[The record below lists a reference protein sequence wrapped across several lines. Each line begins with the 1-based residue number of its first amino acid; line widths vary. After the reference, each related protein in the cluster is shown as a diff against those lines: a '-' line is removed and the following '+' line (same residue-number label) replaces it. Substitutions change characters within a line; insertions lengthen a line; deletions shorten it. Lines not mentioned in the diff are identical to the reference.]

1 MTSAYGMMIRSLS
14 FIVLPLLL
22 VSCSSKYS
30 SKYEAEIAKD
40 KWIKEGGYYK
50 VENPPPPE
58 CEDNDNDYL
67 GNLAEQKRVDCST
80 TYSSEPN
87 RICKEYMEKRQFACF
102 SLDEK
107 TKPEWTFF
115 KY

>member
-1 MTSAYGMMIRSLS
+1 MRTLS
-14 FIVLPLLL
+14 FMVLPLLL
-22 VSCSSKYS
+22 VSCSTRYGSRMEAQS
-30 SKYEAEIAKD
+30 SAN
-40 KWIKEGGYYK
+40 KWITEGGYYK

-58 CEDNDNDYL
+58 CENNDNDYL
-67 GNLAEQKRVDCST
+67 DNLAEQKGVDCSI

-87 RICKEYMEKRQFACF
+87 RICKEYMETRQFACF
-102 SLDEK
+102 SLDES

>member
-1 MTSAYGMMIRSLS
+1 MKQ
-14 FIVLPLLL
+14 PLLLLLASVML

-67 GNLAEQKRVDCST
+67 GNLAEQKRVECSI
-80 TYSSEPN
+80 TYLSEPN
-87 RICKEYMEKRQFACF
+87 RICKEYMETRQFACF